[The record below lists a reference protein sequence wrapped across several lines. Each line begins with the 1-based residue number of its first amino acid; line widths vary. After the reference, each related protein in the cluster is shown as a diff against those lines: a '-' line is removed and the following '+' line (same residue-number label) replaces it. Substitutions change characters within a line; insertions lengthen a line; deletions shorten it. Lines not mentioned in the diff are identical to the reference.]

1 VRNAPSYD
9 SVCFHAQ
16 QCAEKYLK
24 ALLTHRQIPF
34 RPVHD
39 LEVLLDL
46 SIVASP
52 DLEII
57 RSPLLLLNDYAVD
70 IRYPGES
77 ATADEAQA
85 AVKAM
90 RIVRSL
96 MRSKLGLPQR

>member
-1 VRNAPSYD
+1 M
-9 SVCFHAQ
+9 
-16 QCAEKYLK
+16 K
-24 ALLTHRQIPF
+24 ALLTQVQIPF
-34 RPVHD
+34 RPIHD
-39 LEVLLDL
+39 LEVLLGL
-46 SIVASP
+46 AAVASP

-90 RIVRSL
+90 RIARSL
-96 MRSKLGLPQR
+96 LRSKLGLPQR